1 MTLLELENAEQHM
14 QRQWYDLVMA
24 EQEGEPLEVLE
35 QLYDSYILLVE
46 EYNRCSDEFQQE
58 RQIRRGSAAK
68 TKKITRPISSR
79 RDDNHIKLAS

>member
-1 MTLLELENAEQHM
+1 MTLLELENAEQRM

-58 RQIRRGSAAK
+58 HLARRSSATK

-79 RDDNHIKLAS
+79 HDDERVRLAS

>member
-1 MTLLELENAEQHM
+1 MTLAELENAEQRM

-46 EYNRCSDEFQQE
+46 EYNRCSDEYLQA
-58 RQIRRGSAAK
+58 RQTWRSSTPK

-79 RDDNHIKLAS
+79 HDDEHIRLAS

>member
-1 MTLLELENAEQHM
+1 MTLAELENAEQRM

-46 EYNRCSDEFQQE
+46 
-58 RQIRRGSAAK
+58 
-68 TKKITRPISSR
+68 
-79 RDDNHIKLAS
+79 

>member
-1 MTLLELENAEQHM
+1 MTLAELENAEQRM

-46 EYNRCSDEFQQE
+46 EYNRCSDEYLQA
-58 RQIRRGSAAK
+58 RQTWRSSAPK

-79 RDDNHIKLAS
+79 HDDERVRLAS

>member
-1 MTLLELENAEQHM
+1 MTLLELENAEQSM

-58 RQIRRGSAAK
+58 SQIRRGSAAK

-79 RDDNHIKLAS
+79 RDDERVRLAS

>member
-1 MTLLELENAEQHM
+1 MTLLELENAEQRM

-58 RQIRRGSAAK
+58 RQARKGSAAK

-79 RDDNHIKLAS
+79 YDDNHIKLAS

>member
-1 MTLLELENAEQHM
+1 MTLAELENAEQRM

-46 EYNRCSDEFQQE
+46 EYNRCSDEYLQA
-58 RQIRRGSAAK
+58 RQTWRSSASKAK
-68 TKKITRPISSR
+68 RITRPISSR
-79 RDDNHIKLAS
+79 HDDEHVRLAS

>member
-1 MTLLELENAEQHM
+1 MTLAELENAEQRM
-14 QRQWYDLVMA
+14 QQQWYNLVMA

-46 EYNRCSDEFQQE
+46 EYNHCSDEYLND
-58 RQIRRGSAAK
+58 RQPWRSPAPK

-79 RDDNHIKLAS
+79 RDDERIRLAS

>member
-1 MTLLELENAEQHM
+1 MTLLELENAEQRM

-58 RQIRRGSAAK
+58 RQARKGSTAK
-68 TKKITRPISSR
+68 TKKITRPISPR
-79 RDDNHIKLAS
+79 YDDKPVKLAS

>member
-1 MTLLELENAEQHM
+1 MTLLELENAEQRM

-46 EYNRCSDEFQQE
+46 EYNRCSDEFQQD
-58 RQIRRGSAAK
+58 RQARRGSAAK

-79 RDDNHIKLAS
+79 YDDNHVKLAS

>member
-1 MTLLELENAEQHM
+1 MAFAELENAEQRM
-14 QRQWYDLVMA
+14 QQQWYDLVVA

-46 EYNRCSDEFQQE
+46 EYNRCSDEYLKD
-58 RQIRRGSAAK
+58 RQTWRGSTPK

-79 RDDNHIKLAS
+79 RDDERIRLAS